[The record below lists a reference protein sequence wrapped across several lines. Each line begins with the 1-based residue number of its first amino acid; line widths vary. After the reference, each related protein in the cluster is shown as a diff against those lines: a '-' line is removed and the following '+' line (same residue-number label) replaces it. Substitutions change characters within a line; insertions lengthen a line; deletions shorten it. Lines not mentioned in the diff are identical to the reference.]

1 MTPPG
6 DDHVVTLRDIY
17 LVGVDTRE
25 KVIAVQGQVANLQA
39 EQGETK
45 EEVEKVADRVSVLE
59 RGHSKIIGAAVGAA
73 TIAGT
78 ATTVIGWAITK

>member
-1 MTPPG
+1 MTPP
-6 DDHVVTLRDIY
+6 DETHVVTLRDIY

-25 KVIAVQGQVANLQA
+25 KVIHLTGEVSNLQA
-39 EQGETK
+39 DQTETK

>member
-1 MTPPG
+1 MTPP
-6 DDHVVTLRDIY
+6 DETPVVTLRDIY

-25 KVIAVQGQVANLQA
+25 KVIHLTGEVSNLQQD
-39 EQGETK
+39 QGETK

>member
-17 LVGVDTRE
+17 LVGTDTRE
-25 KVIAVQGQVANLQA
+25 KVIALTGEVVGLKE
-39 EQGETK
+39 EQTEIKG
-45 EEVEKVADRVSVLE
+45 EVEKVSDRVSILE